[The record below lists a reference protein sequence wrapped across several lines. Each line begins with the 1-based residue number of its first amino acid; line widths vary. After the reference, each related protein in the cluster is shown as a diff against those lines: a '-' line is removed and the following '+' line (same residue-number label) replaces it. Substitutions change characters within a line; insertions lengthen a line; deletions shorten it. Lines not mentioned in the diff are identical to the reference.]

1 MMSSSPVEER
11 NFYLTLSI
19 LEGQKLAHAAG
30 FSVPSAD
37 VQEHEIMDTMQK
49 WFTLSHAGIL
59 DSIKECANWMINI
72 LRDTND
78 MDDETLAATENIITA
93 FGVAA
98 VAHLVDQEMLNI
110 LEPENYDP
118 SLVETNIV
126 SLLGYMLTSALSDE
140 DDDLDLEEGEEDEQ

>member
-37 VQEHEIMDTMQK
+37 VQEHEIMDIMQK

-59 DSIKECANWMINI
+59 DSVKECANWMINVI
-72 LRDTND
+72 KDTND
-78 MDDETLAATENIITA
+78 LDDESLAATENIITA
-93 FGVAA
+93 FGIAA
-98 VAHLVDQEMLNI
+98 ISHLIDQEMLSI

-126 SLLGYMLTSALSDE
+126 SLLGFMLSSSLSD
-140 DDDLDLEEGEEDEQ
+140 DDELDLEDGEEDEQ